1 MGFFQKLFGRPE
13 KKNALVVL
21 TESNAELRQLL
32 FLEKKHSAELLQQLS
47 KVLGNTKESVSETP
61 AKESAKEP
69 VWATPRE
76 QDILNLLKEKGQVNT
91 AIVSKALGYSCR
103 QVGGA
108 RLAKM
113 LRKGLIK
120 KVGSGKLTAYE
131 MP

>member
-1 MGFFQKLFGRPE
+1 MGIISRIFSRE
-13 KKNALVVL
+13 KNALVVL

-47 KVLGNTKESVSETP
+47 KALGNAKGNVSETP
-61 AKESAKEP
+61 VKEPAKEP
-69 VWATPRE
+69 AWVTPRE
-76 QDILNLLKEKGQVNT
+76 EEVLHLLKVNGKVT
-91 AIVSKALGYSCR
+91 SASVSSALNYSCR

-120 KVGSGKLTAYE
+120 KVGSGKLTAYRLA
-131 MP
+131 